1 MTSDQAEAIEQ
12 LCRQHG
18 WTGVGEHHAIEHWL
32 EAKLDERE
40 ELESENEQLKAQLG
54 LARKQ
59 LVDTGFA

>member
-32 EAKLDERE
+32 EGKLNQRLT
-40 ELESENEQLKAQLG
+40 LECENERLKSEHRDAMQQLADREG
-54 LARKQ
+54 A
-59 LVDTGFA
+59 